1 MKTIKRVL
9 LEPETVRR
17 MAEPDFD
24 KPRPEYCDDVLILY
38 ATSEPTDFSPLIQS
52 AIELSPQLSTRGP
65 NPPDVRS
72 FGNLALW
79 YPSTITLNI
88 FLIKTITKVVE
99 AVSKYH
105 PLECH
110 QQR

>member
-9 LEPETVRR
+9 LEPETARR

-38 ATSEPTDFSPLIQS
+38 ATSEATDFSPLIQT
-52 AIELSPQLSTRGP
+52 AIELSPKLSTRGP

-72 FGNLALW
+72 FSNLALC
-79 YPSTITLNI
+79 YQVPLL
-88 FLIKTITKVVE
+88 LIVF
-99 AVSKYH
+99 
-105 PLECH
+105 
-110 QQR
+110 

>member
-9 LEPETVRR
+9 LEPETARR

-38 ATSEPTDFSPLIQS
+38 ATSEATDFSPLIQT
-52 AIELSPQLSTRGP
+52 AIELSPKLSTRGP

-72 FGNLALW
+72 FSNLALC
-79 YPSTITLNI
+79 YPSTITFNS
-88 FLIKTITKVVE
+88 FLIKTITTMAEV
-99 AVSKYH
+99 AKYH

-110 QQR
+110 